1 MTTEPKS
8 AESFG
13 STTRD
18 SDLVSENPGL
28 LEPSPSFQY
37 MGSELELF
45 AHATNWK
52 SYVCS
57 KLRLFLVGDVLEVG
71 AGIGGTTQ
79 ALNDG
84 TQRRWV
90 CLEPDAEFA
99 KKIKSLPHL
108 RNCDVLVG
116 MLPDLE
122 PQEKFDAILYID
134 VLEHI
139 EEDREE
145 LILAAQHLKK
155 DGVIVVL
162 APAFPWLYTPFD
174 SAIGHYRRYTRRSL
188 RAVAPQGLR
197 EEKCIYLDAFGVLAS
212 AGNLLF
218 LQATKASPGQ
228 MRFWDNC
235 LVPMSRV
242 LDPLLAYSLG
252 RSVLA
257 IWRKTV

>member
-1 MTTEPKS
+1 M
-8 AESFG
+8 
-13 STTRD
+13 
-18 SDLVSENPGL
+18 SD
-28 LEPSPSFQY
+28 FQY
-37 MGSELELF
+37 MGSELEIF
-45 AHATNWK
+45 AHAGHWK
-52 SYVCS
+52 SYVQS
-57 KLRLFLVGDVLEVG
+57 QLRPFLVGDVLEVG

-188 RAVAPQGLR
+188 RAVAPHGLR

-218 LQATKASPGQ
+218 LQATNASVGQ
-228 MRFWDNC
+228 MRFWDNY
-235 LVPMSRV
+235 LVPLSRFM
-242 LDPLLAYSLG
+242 DPLLAFSLG

-257 IWRKTV
+257 IWRKTS

>member
-1 MTTEPKS
+1 MTTKLKPSELLES
-8 AESFG
+8 A
-13 STTRD
+13 TRD
-18 SDLVSENPGL
+18 SNLVTENVGL
-28 LEPSPSFQY
+28 LETPPSFQY

-45 AHATNWK
+45 AHASNWK

-57 KLRLFLVGDVLEVG
+57 KLRPYLVGDVLEVG

-79 ALNDG
+79 VLNDG
-84 TQRRWV
+84 TQRRWL

-116 MLPDLE
+116 MLPDVQPHE
-122 PQEKFDAILYID
+122 EFDVILYID

-139 EEDREE
+139 DDDREE
-145 LILAAQHLKK
+145 LILAARHLRK

-174 SAIGHYRRYTRRSL
+174 SAIGHYRRYTRNSL
-188 RAVAPQGLR
+188 RTVAPQGLH
-197 EEKCIYLDAFGVLAS
+197 EERCIYLDALGVLAS

-218 LQATKASPGQ
+218 LQATQASPGQ

-235 LVPMSRV
+235 LVPISRFA
-242 LDPLLAYSLG
+242 DPLGA
-252 RSVLA
+252 
-257 IWRKTV
+257 